1 MRLPDYIKGVIF
13 DLDGTLLDS
22 LGVWSEIDEKF
33 LSKRGMTVPS
43 DYVENIGTMEI
54 RQAAVYTIE
63 RFGLTESPEAVMKE
77 WTDMAVGAYST
88 ELKLKP
94 KVKNILTEL
103 KSHGVKLAVATS
115 STTDMCLPA
124 LKNNGVLHLFDAV
137 VTTREIGKGKAFP
150 DVYLAAAKRL
160 GVTPEHCAVCED
172 LLGAIVTA
180 KNASFYTIG
189 VYDKHSLFDIEK
201 IKAISNDFVYF
212 E

>member
-103 KSHGVKLAVATS
+103 KSQGVKLAVATS

-180 KNASFYTIG
+180 KNAGFYTIG
-189 VYDKHSLFDIEK
+189 VYDKHSLADIEK
-201 IKAISNDFVYF
+201 IKALANDFVSF

>member
-1 MRLPDYIKGVIF
+1 MNLPDYIKGVIF

-22 LGVWSEIDEKF
+22 LGVWSEIDERF

-63 RFGLTESPEAVMKE
+63 RFGLPESPEAVMSE

-88 ELKLKP
+88 ELKLKF
-94 KVKNILTEL
+94 KAKNILSEL
-103 KSHGVKLAVATS
+103 KSRGVKLAVATS

-160 GVTPEHCAVCED
+160 GVAPEHCAVCED

-180 KNASFYTIG
+180 KNAGFYTIG
-189 VYDKHSLFDIEK
+189 VYDKHSQADVQK
-201 IKAISNDFVYF
+201 IKALANDFVSF